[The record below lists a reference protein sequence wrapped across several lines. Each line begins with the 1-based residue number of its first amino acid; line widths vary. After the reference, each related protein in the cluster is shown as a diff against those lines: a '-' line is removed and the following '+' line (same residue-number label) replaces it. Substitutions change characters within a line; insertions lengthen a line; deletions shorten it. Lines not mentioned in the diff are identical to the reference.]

1 MSKEENKKINL
12 SNFLLLLAI
21 IVIVIMGVCIFV
33 LYKNIDSLNE
43 TVRKFDENNF
53 SSETKKIDYNEIEN
67 EETDGD
73 IMYVDSVQQEKISDY
88 IANVWLNGEEYKENM
103 PEFQNIKDA
112 PKDYLAACAAL
123 GVLKEINNYYTDI
136 AQFGDFNDA
145 WIKLFGKDADGLLV
159 ESDIENTF
167 LVESKNS
174 NNTYSV
180 SRSYDGAYFSGY
192 EYIVSK

>member
-67 EETDGD
+67 E
-73 IMYVDSVQQEKISDY
+73 
-88 IANVWLNGEEYKENM
+88 
-103 PEFQNIKDA
+103 
-112 PKDYLAACAAL
+112 
-123 GVLKEINNYYTDI
+123 
-136 AQFGDFNDA
+136 
-145 WIKLFGKDADGLLV
+145 
-159 ESDIENTF
+159 
-167 LVESKNS
+167 
-174 NNTYSV
+174 
-180 SRSYDGAYFSGY
+180 
-192 EYIVSK
+192 